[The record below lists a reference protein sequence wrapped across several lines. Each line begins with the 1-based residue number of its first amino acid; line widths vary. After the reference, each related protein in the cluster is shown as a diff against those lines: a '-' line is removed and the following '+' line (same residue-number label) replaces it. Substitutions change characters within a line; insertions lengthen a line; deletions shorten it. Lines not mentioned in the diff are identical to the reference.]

1 MGQLDF
7 NSPLISNLPLPR
19 SKAHRQVLS
28 AVCHKHGG
36 VLFQDLAS
44 YMQAPPSIKSLMSL
58 LLTLGLFFSL
68 EVGQALGL
76 QACGVQPNTFP
87 HHCLLSAS
95 CWNSEL
101 IRPLKII
108 RSSVLMEETNNG
120 LNQGPCPGVWFMR
133 SEERTERK
141 SGLLLPLLVIF
152 STWAESLKL
161 THLLVDLNGAYDTG
175 RNRISSL
182 PLLPDTHTP
191 KPLESLKDMSFVWYG
206 WLWAGGSWIASEWR
220 GGWLPGEPTSWLEGW
235 PIGPNLLERLS

>member
-108 RSSVLMEETNNG
+108 IG
-120 LNQGPCPGVWFMR
+120 LGAGRAQA
-133 SEERTERK
+133 SD
-141 SGLLLPLLVIF
+141 LDIF
-152 STWAESLKL
+152 ILRARE
-161 THLLVDLNGAYDTG
+161 VYAA
-175 RNRISSL
+175 
-182 PLLPDTHTP
+182 P
-191 KPLESLKDMSFVWYG
+191 
-206 WLWAGGSWIASEWR
+206 
-220 GGWLPGEPTSWLEGW
+220 
-235 PIGPNLLERLS
+235 